1 MPIEYKNSGEVLL
14 VGGEERQQLL
24 TIARAAFLDGVNGQP
39 LAPLHL
45 DQLPPPLREKRA
57 SFVTLLAGMQLRGCV
72 GSLEPVLPLAED
84 VRMQAVAAAL
94 HDYRFP
100 PVRADELPGI
110 LISVSVLSCSASLA
124 YTSPEDLLQKLNPHR
139 DGVILRD
146 GFRRATFLPQ
156 VWAKIPDPE
165 LFLAML
171 CQKMGSPPDLWR
183 LKRLDVFT
191 YQVEEIKE
199 NTVHKNGF

>member
-1 MPIEYKNSGEVLL
+1 MQIEYKNSGDVLL
-14 VGGEERQQLL
+14 AGQEERQQLL
-24 TIARAAFLDGVNGQP
+24 AIARAALVAGVAGQ
-39 LAPLHL
+39 L
-45 DQLPPPLREKRA
+45 LPPLDLDRLPPRLRAKRA

-84 VRMQAVAAAL
+84 VRIQAVAAAL

-100 PVRADELPGI
+100 PVRADELPGL

-124 YTSPEDLLQKLNPHR
+124 YTSPEDLLEKLNPHR

-146 GFRRATFLPQ
+146 GCRRATFLPQ

-165 LFLAML
+165 LFLATL

-199 NTVHKNGF
+199 KTVHKNGF